1 MRFDYETRET
11 VFHQDIQTPRREL
24 KIRRAAEYLWRNSR
38 CLDSWWNTVSSI
50 WIDIFLNRNKSP
62 GGYLTKFNTGRLRPE
77 VQPLTLLYTIL
88 AEKVPLLYTFYWEKV
103 PLSHTYF
110 RNCTSFLS
118 PHNEVNEQYYG
129 KISSII
135 RRNAKQTTSVIYS
148 LHAVKRPISLPF
160 YIPQLVKS
168 LPFYIPEAWKRY
180 PFRAEPPRIG
190 QYREY
195 PPPPG
200 NKS

>member
-1 MRFDYETRET
+1 MKNKEDTRG
-11 VFHQDIQTPRREL
+11 RG
-24 KIRRAAEYLWRNSR
+24 A
-38 CLDSWWNTVSSI
+38 
-50 WIDIFLNRNKSP
+50 
-62 GGYLTKFNTGRLRPE
+62 YLTKFNTGRLRPE
-77 VQPLTLLYTIL
+77 IQPLTLLYTIL

-118 PHNEVNEQYYG
+118 PHNEVNKQYYG
-129 KISSII
+129 KISNII

-195 PPPPG
+195 PPPPPPWKTPLAPVYF
-200 NKS
+200 NVFF